1 MKYIYLLIS
10 MIIPLQTHAS
20 ALVYGW
26 SSATPPRE
34 VHVSWKGISN
44 SYFTVSNPGCT
55 IYAFIVFRDKQ
66 DRLLTAEYR
75 LVDGPYTCWGSSL
88 PGDNADS
95 KVPWEWE
102 RLLGQWSEKVW
113 TLPYIATRTW
123 AWGLPDTC
131 TFVASAIGYHYTV
144 QSDAGNNTVH
154 GEPCTV
160 NGRLPPEPVS
170 CYVHAPDA
178 IEHNTANVGLIQ
190 RRAIGA
196 INVSCT
202 ADSRVLLS
210 VQNSELQLESKGQTI
225 RTALYLEQDGQTS
238 AFVDPT
244 PNGTIKLIS
253 VIDAQADTPGTYQGS
268 KVIIA
273 DLP

>member
-10 MIIPLQTHAS
+10 MIIPFQTQAS
-20 ALVYGW
+20 AVISGW
-26 SSATPPRE
+26 SGPTPPTE
-34 VHVSWKGISN
+34 VQVHWKGINISHP
-44 SYFTVSNPGCT
+44 STSNPGCT
-55 IYAFIVFRDKQ
+55 IYTYIVYRDSQ

-75 LVDGPYTCWGSSL
+75 LVDGPYSCWGSRL

-95 KVPWEWE
+95 KESWEWE
-102 RLLGQWSEKVW
+102 YLLGQWSEKVW
-113 TLPYIATRTW
+113 TLPYIRTATW
-123 AWGLPDTC
+123 AWGLPNTC
-131 TFVASAIGYHYTV
+131 SFVASVAGYHYTV
-144 QSDAGNNTVH
+144 QSAAGNNTVH

-178 IEHNTANVGLIQ
+178 IEHKTANVGLIQ

-225 RTALYLEQDGQTS
+225 RTALYLEQDGQTY